1 MSKLDPLLERNLR
14 FAESRMFESVS
25 IMPRIPVFLVTC
37 LDPRV
42 DPAAVFGVEL
52 GDVVSVRNAGGRVT
66 DGVIEDV
73 AFISFLVEQFQ
84 SEGALF
90 EVAIVHHSECG
101 TGFSPILASGQG
113 SRCAAGWRT
122 STLLTRPSPTP
133 SRRSGLTWRGSR
145 RLRRFPDESR
155 SPAMC
160 MTFRLGES
168 SGLWDRSPPA
178 RRWWLS
184 PR

>member
-1 MSKLDPLLERNLR
+1 M
-14 FAESRMFESVS
+14 
-25 IMPRIPVFLVTC
+25 MPRIPVFLVTC

-73 AFISFLVEQFQ
+73 VFISFMVEQFQ

-101 TGFSPILASGQG
+101 TGFLADPDFR
-113 SRCAAGWRT
+113 SRFA
-122 STLLTRPSPTP
+122 L
-133 SRRSGLTWRGSR
+133 RSGITIAGYVHDISTGRVERAVGPVAPSQAVVAQ
-145 RLRRFPDESR
+145 P
-155 SPAMC
+155 
-160 MTFRLGES
+160 
-168 SGLWDRSPPA
+168 
-178 RRWWLS
+178 
-184 PR
+184 